1 MPKLVIFIYYIYYLK
16 QKKKIMINRRPKLL
30 KKFMIKFN
38 PIAPNSGNKKGKYSS
53 KQINRTKKLI
63 KEIKFI

>member
-1 MPKLVIFIYYIYYLK
+1 
-16 QKKKIMINRRPKLL
+16 MINRRPKLL

-53 KQINRTKKLI
+53 KQINRTKNLI
-63 KEIKFI
+63 KKIKFI